1 MKNNKKTI
9 IGIIILTTLIIIF
22 MGFFNFWKPKNSNY
36 VTEKSFENNCK
47 KQMQMSPMTLKQLRN
62 LKVTEDKELKLE
74 YFFYTN
80 TNEKAELLAKELEK
94 QNYKVE
100 YGVSIGDKKLFIV
113 TGRTTN
119 IIMKEEIVTKWTK
132 EMCEI
137 GYKFDCE
144 FDGWGTEP
152 NQD

>member
-1 MKNNKKTI
+1 MNLTKKTI
-9 IGIIILTTLIIIF
+9 IGTIILIALIIIF
-22 MGFFNFWKPKNSNY
+22 MGFFDLLKPKSNSF
-36 VTEKSFENNCK
+36 VTEKAFNDNCK

-62 LKVTEDKELKLE
+62 LNVTEDKELKLE

-80 TNEKAELLAKELEK
+80 TNEKAEQLAKELE
-94 QNYKVE
+94 QLNYEVK
-100 YGVSIGDKKLFIV
+100 YGVSAGDKKLFII
-113 TGRTTN
+113 TGRTTK
-119 IIMKEEIVTKWTK
+119 IKMSEDLVTKWTK
-132 EMCEI
+132 EMCER